1 MEYKEE
7 DYLQLSGIQ
16 HFCFCRRQWAL
27 IHVEHLWTDNY
38 LTTDGSLMHE
48 NAHDSDFIEKRGN
61 TVITRGMNIHS
72 SKLGISGQCD
82 VVEFHKSENGIE
94 LNDYKGL
101 WLPYPIEYKRGEP
114 GNYSEA
120 NELQLCA
127 QALCLE
133 EMLCCQI
140 NEGALYYGKIKHR
153 VEISLTDELKEK
165 VRVMLKEMHDLFQ
178 RGYTPKVKPSK
189 SCNACSLKELCVPKL
204 MKNKKVSDYLNQHLE
219 SYP

>member
-7 DYLQLSGIQ
+7 DYLMISGIE
-16 HFCFCRRQWAL
+16 HFSFCRRRWAL
-27 IHVEHLWTDNY
+27 IHIEHQWAENY
-38 LTTDGSLMHE
+38 YTIDGSLMHE

-72 SKLGISGQCD
+72 AKLGITGQCD

-101 WLPYPIEYKRGEP
+101 WVPYPIEYKRGEP

-140 NEGALYYGKIKHR
+140 NEGSLYYGKIKHR

-219 SYP
+219 S